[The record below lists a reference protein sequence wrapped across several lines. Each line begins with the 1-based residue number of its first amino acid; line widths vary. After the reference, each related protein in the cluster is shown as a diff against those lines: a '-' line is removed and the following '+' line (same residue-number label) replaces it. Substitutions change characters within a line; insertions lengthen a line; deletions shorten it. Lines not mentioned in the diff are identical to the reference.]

1 MDSQFPIVLK
11 SRHFVILN
19 TSINSVQARFRISL
33 ILILK
38 FPPVKKLITYYLD
51 YSKISNILNIID
63 KNGVIFRI

>member
-19 TSINSVQARFRISL
+19 TSINSVHARFRISSL
-33 ILILK
+33 NSLYIK
-38 FPPVKKLITYYLD
+38 THLD

-63 KNGVIFRI
+63 IKGVILRI